1 MKLTKTKLKEIIKE
15 ELLNE
20 SGGASLD
27 MIEQLEDA
35 WSDVIFDIIDSEP
48 LMDAHK
54 YDKIIK
60 DATKMFHRALGK
72 LSKIN

>member
-1 MKLTKTKLKEIIKE
+1 MKLTKTKLKEMIKE

-20 SGGASLD
+20 SGGTSLD
-27 MIEQLEDA
+27 MIKQLEDA
-35 WSDVIFDIIDSEP
+35 WSDVVYDIIDSEP
-48 LMDAHK
+48 LMDVPK

-60 DATKMFHRALGK
+60 DATKIFHKALGK